1 MIAVALIVVGVL
13 LSVAGV
19 AMVSL
24 PAALIVGGVVIT
36 VFGVM
41 LDLSSGGEQ

>member
-13 LSVAGV
+13 LSVAGI

-24 PAALIVGGVVIT
+24 PGALIVGCVVIT

>member
-13 LSVAGV
+13 LSVAGI
-19 AMVSL
+19 AMFSV
-24 PAALIVGGVVIT
+24 PAALIVGGVVVA

>member
-19 AMVSL
+19 ALVSV
-24 PAALIVGGVVIT
+24 PAALIVGGVVVT

>member
-1 MIAVALIVVGVL
+1 MIAVALIVGGVL
-13 LSVAGV
+13 LSVAGI

-24 PAALIVGGVVIT
+24 PAALIVGGVVVA

>member
-1 MIAVALIVVGVL
+1 MIAIALIVVGVL
-13 LSVAGV
+13 LSVAGI

>member
-1 MIAVALIVVGVL
+1 MIAVALIVMGVL
-13 LSVAGV
+13 LSVAGI
-19 AMVSL
+19 AMVSV
-24 PAALIVGGVVIT
+24 PAALIVGGVVVT

>member
-19 AMVSL
+19 ALVSV
-24 PAALIVGGVVIT
+24 PAALLVGGVVVT
-36 VFGVM
+36 VFGVI